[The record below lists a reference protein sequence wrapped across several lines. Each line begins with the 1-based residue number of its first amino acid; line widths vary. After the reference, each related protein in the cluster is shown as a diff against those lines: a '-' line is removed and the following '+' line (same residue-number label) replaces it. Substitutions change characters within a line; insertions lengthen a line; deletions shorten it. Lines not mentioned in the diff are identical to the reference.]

1 MPCERTIPQ
10 LPPSILHDCP
20 SDFFDRLGTRCQPA
34 SCSDMRA
41 SPNKNERS
49 GADLHVRDQIIHAL
63 YLKLK
68 SERETREA
76 LLDAYQ
82 AGAGP
87 EVMEAIAS
95 DPVPLIDDLG
105 QEETV
110 RTLVDR
116 FITRSDMQPVE
127 NSGIG
132 GDA

>member
-1 MPCERTIPQ
+1 
-10 LPPSILHDCP
+10 
-20 SDFFDRLGTRCQPA
+20 
-34 SCSDMRA
+34 MRA

-110 RTLVDR
+110 RALVDR
-116 FITRSDMQPVE
+116 FIMRSDMQPVE
-127 NSGIG
+127 NSGMG

>member
-1 MPCERTIPQ
+1 
-10 LPPSILHDCP
+10 
-20 SDFFDRLGTRCQPA
+20 
-34 SCSDMRA
+34 MRA

>member
-1 MPCERTIPQ
+1 
-10 LPPSILHDCP
+10 
-20 SDFFDRLGTRCQPA
+20 
-34 SCSDMRA
+34 MRA

-49 GADLHVRDQIIHAL
+49 KADLHVRDQIIHAL

-76 LLDAYQ
+76 LLDAHQ

-87 EVMEAIAS
+87 EVLEAIAS

-110 RTLVDR
+110 RALVDR
-116 FITRSDMQPVE
+116 FIMRSDMQPVE
-127 NSGIG
+127 NSGMG